1 MICISDE
8 KNSVKKHTKKT
19 RFGISTPYLYMWME
33 MDMKSNIDKN
43 TKVNNDRKVVHISER
58 DIKYHQFR
66 SSNDIIYSLQLSE
79 CKELVWSKYRN
90 KYGVWYAQSVITT
103 SSKGVFV
110 FPLLKMKP
118 KKWKQMI
125 KGFQAITR
133 S

>member
-1 MICISDE
+1 ME
-8 KNSVKKHTKKT
+8 K
-19 RFGISTPYLYMWME
+19 
-33 MDMKSNIDKN
+33 DMKSNIDKN

-90 KYGVWYAQSVITT
+90 KYGVWYAQSIITS

-110 FPLLKMKP
+110 FRLLKIKH
-118 KKWKQMI
+118 KQWKQMI
-125 KGFQAITR
+125 KGFQQLKGSGR
-133 S
+133 